1 MQKSDK
7 NINVLPPHASA
18 ILNKK
23 RLSTH

>member
-7 NINVLPPHASA
+7 NINVLLPHASA